1 MLDTATKRG
10 KCWKLSLPWKGP
22 EIILK
27 RLSPYL
33 FRVKTKT
40 AMMVANHDS
49 LKKCDDMDIPLWL
62 ARYRENF
69 VSGEGSQCDLRFDED
84 CRAQGL
90 SSQEE
95 GAVPVEGPAKSDD
108 SHAVHARLPQRT

>member
-1 MLDTATKRG
+1 
-10 KCWKLSLPWKGP
+10 
-22 EIILK
+22 
-27 RLSPYL
+27 
-33 FRVKTKT
+33 
-40 AMMVANHDS
+40 MMVANHDS

-95 GAVPVEGPAKSDD
+95 GAVPVEGPAESDD